1 MSEKIHEPI
10 PPPIAC
16 EVDPR
21 ANLSDVERELYHDV
35 LKHFSDPAYQIPGLE
50 KGELTEAEQF
60 WLSYECLL
68 RYLRAVKWKSA
79 AAAIQRLEATLEW
92 RREYGIYDTVSSSY
106 VEPEA
111 VTGKQVLFG
120 YDVRGRP
127 ALYLFPSRQNTDEPT
142 RQIQFT
148 VWMLERTIDL
158 MSPGVE
164 TLALLINYGDKAKN
178 PSLGVARTVLN
189 ILQDHY
195 PERLGAALI
204 LNVPFL
210 LNAFYKLINPFID
223 PVSREKMKFN
233 PEAVNDNLF
242 TGDMLMSEWWGG
254 DQDFEY
260 VHEKYWPALVGTC
273 DSRRAAWLEKWRA
286 LGGKVGIKEW
296 DYKNSET
303 APIVATKEVVESEKV
318 AEAPTPET
326 TVMVIAANL

>member
-1 MSEKIHEPI
+1 MPEKVHEPI
-10 PPPIAC
+10 APLVIC
-16 EVDPR
+16 ETDPR
-21 ANLSDVERELYHDV
+21 ANLSDVERAMYKEV
-35 LKHFSDPAYQIPGLE
+35 LEHFSDPAYCIPTLE
-50 KGELTEAEQF
+50 NGELTEAEQF
-60 WLSYECLL
+60 WLSRECLL
-68 RYLRAVKWKSA
+68 RYLRATKWKSGT
-79 AAAIQRLEATLEW
+79 AAIQRLESTLKW
-92 RREYGIYDTVSSSY
+92 RREYGLYDAVSASH

-127 ALYLFPSRQNTDEPT
+127 GLYLFPSRQNTEEPV

-148 VWMLERTIDL
+148 VWMLERTVDL
-158 MSPGVE
+158 MGPGVE

-178 PSLGVARTVLN
+178 PSLSVARTVLN

-233 PEAVNDNLF
+233 PRVIEDKLF
-242 TGDMLMSEWWGG
+242 TPDMVMSEWWGG
-254 DQDFEY
+254 DSDFEY
-260 VHEKYWPALVGTC
+260 VHEKYWPALVDMC
-273 DSRRAAWLEKWRA
+273 ESRRKTWLEKWRA

-296 DYKNSET
+296 DYKGGASAQT
-303 APIVATKEVVESEKV
+303 IDSEKV
-318 AEAPTPET
+318 AEVPAGTEVAPAV
-326 TVMVIAANL
+326 TVA